1 MGLRVG
7 KDVGDRATLKD
18 IQRAKESD
26 PLYENMSEE
35 DKKEVIDALIAY
47 QEGKNLNARATSKGA
62 VRDVFATMEKIKVE
76 VC

>member
-35 DKKEVIDALIAY
+35 DKKEVIDALIA
-47 QEGKNLNARATSKGA
+47 
-62 VRDVFATMEKIKVE
+62 IKRGRT
-76 VC
+76 